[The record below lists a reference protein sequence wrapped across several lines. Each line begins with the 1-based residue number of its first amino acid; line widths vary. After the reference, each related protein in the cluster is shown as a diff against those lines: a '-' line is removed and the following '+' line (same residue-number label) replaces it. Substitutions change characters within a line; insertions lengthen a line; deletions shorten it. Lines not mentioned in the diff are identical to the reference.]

1 MISPKFYLLQTVVLS
16 LLAFIEAIGPV
27 VTVENYDLQFSYYS
41 HEQST
46 MDVTDIPAL
55 ASSLLTVTDADSS
68 SLTSATIDLAS
79 GFVTGDILSFTNQG
93 SIVGS
98 FDPENGILTMTGM
111 AYLADWQAALR
122 SVSFKGSPD
131 LHYTDAINYHT
142 KTLRFQVMDDS
153 LESSSVATR
162 DVYITTAE
170 RVYTDVYRAVI
181 VV

>member
-79 GFVTGDILSFTNQG
+79 
-93 SIVGS
+93 
-98 FDPENGILTMTGM
+98 
-111 AYLADWQAALR
+111 
-122 SVSFKGSPD
+122 
-131 LHYTDAINYHT
+131 
-142 KTLRFQVMDDS
+142 
-153 LESSSVATR
+153 
-162 DVYITTAE
+162 
-170 RVYTDVYRAVI
+170 
-181 VV
+181 